1 MLKGVSETSA
11 WETHWIT
18 DWNTSWD
25 RLVAGTDAASID
37 SWCTSSD
44 WAESAQQAFNPS
56 ADVVTKVAHEF
67 GFAFA
72 TAPEAIQHG
81 GALVPLEPMWL
92 FGAPIVGSDL
102 VTAVRHAAA
111 ELEATRTERSIYL
124 GGYVEDSPWWHALIQ
139 AFGARWNL
147 FGGEERERC
156 RASFEGGVDGYLSR
170 RTRVFRRN
178 LRQGE
183 RRAHNVGL
191 AFEVIDQQTPDSI
204 LERLHHIEQKSWKG
218 LDGSG
223 IEGPDMAMLYARLV
237 PRLQARNAFRA
248 CVAVDGDGNDLGFI
262 FGGVRNGTYRGLQL
276 SFTESARALGVG
288 NMLQWHEIQRLC
300 GEDLHTYDIGMDME
314 YKRLWT
320 EELFTTRLLIAQ
332 R

>member
-1 MLKGVSETSA
+1 
-11 WETHWIT
+11 
-18 DWNTSWD
+18 
-25 RLVAGTDAASID
+25 
-37 SWCTSSD
+37 
-44 WAESAQQAFNPS
+44 
-56 ADVVTKVAHEF
+56 VVTYIADTF

-72 TAPEAIQHG
+72 TVPEAVERG

-92 FGAPIVGSDL
+92 FGAPIVGVDPVS
-102 VTAVRHAAA
+102 AAA
-111 ELEATRTERSIYL
+111 QTVAELAATRSERSIYL
-124 GGYVEDSPWWHALIQ
+124 GGYVEDSPWWQALIH
-139 AFGARWNL
+139 AFGAKYQL

-183 RRAHNVGL
+183 RRGANAGVS
-191 AFEVIDQQTPDSI
+191 FEVIDQQTPAAT
-204 LERLHHIEQKSWKG
+204 LARLHRIEQQSWKG

-223 IEGPDMAMLYARLV
+223 IEGPDMELLYACLV
-237 PRLQARNAFRA
+237 PRLHAQNALRA
-248 CVAVDGDGNDLGFI
+248 CVAIDGDGHDVGFI

-276 SFTESARALGVG
+276 SFTESARALSVG

-300 GEDLHTYDIGMDME
+300 NEDLHTYDIGMDME

-320 EELFTTRLLIAQ
+320 ENLFTTRLLIAQ

>member
-1 MLKGVSETSA
+1 MLECMSG
-11 WETHWIT
+11 
-18 DWNTSWD
+18 
-25 RLVAGTDAASID
+25 R
-37 SWCTSSD
+37 SD
-44 WAESAQQAFNPS
+44 WASDWNRVLELTDADSIDPWCTGSDWALSAQLAFNPQ
-56 ADVVTKVAHEF
+56 ADVISEIDATS

-72 TAPEAIQHG
+72 TVPEAVPHG

-92 FGAPIVGSDL
+92 FGAPVIGIDPVL
-102 VTAVRHAAA
+102 AAKRA
-111 ELEATRTERSIYL
+111 TELLATRSERSIYL
-124 GGYVEDSPWWHALIQ
+124 GGYVEDSPWWHALID
-139 AFGARWNL
+139 AFGATCQL

-170 RTRVFRRN
+170 RTRAFRRN

-183 RRAHNVGL
+183 RRAANAGVS
-191 AFEVIDQQTPDSI
+191 FEVIDQQTPEAT
-204 LERLHHIEQKSWKG
+204 LARLHRIEQQSWKG

-223 IEGPDMAMLYARLV
+223 IEGPDMATLYARLV
-237 PRLQARNAFRA
+237 PQLHTRNALRV
-248 CVAVDGDGNDLGFI
+248 CVAIDGDGNDVGFV

-300 GEDLHTYDIGMDME
+300 NENLHTYDIGMDME

-320 EELFTTRLLIAQ
+320 ENLFTTRLLIAQ